1 MHTSSLRK
9 DTQVLS
15 CPAREGPLGC
25 WNLNL
30 ARGLL
35 PLAPS
40 KTGDLVNEITA
51 LGLLIMNRDLQFS
64 SIAWRSELG
73 LHREGNEDSGLIATN
88 TIAVADGMGGYAGGE
103 IASRVVIE
111 TLTKALPLLENKEI
125 DRESREDIFRTSLED
140 MDQAIRQKCDER
152 PELDGMGTTFTA
164 FHLDGTFVSLLH
176 IGDSRAYR
184 IRNKK
189 ITRLS
194 HDHTVVQEL
203 FDQGRISA
211 EEMSDHPQRSFLT
224 QALMGKANI
233 NPILSIFPV
242 EPGDIYLVCSD
253 GLTNVV
259 DEGKILSAFTGDLQS
274 AVNTLIDLTYMN
286 DAPDNVTVI
295 AAQIGAERNEISTE
309 LIGAAK

>member
-1 MHTSSLRK
+1 
-9 DTQVLS
+9 
-15 CPAREGPLGC
+15 
-25 WNLNL
+25 
-30 ARGLL
+30 
-35 PLAPS
+35 
-40 KTGDLVNEITA
+40 
-51 LGLLIMNRDLQFS
+51 MNRDLQFS

-88 TIAVADGMGGYAGGE
+88 IIAVADGMGGYAGGE
-103 IASRVVIE
+103 IASRTVIE
-111 TLTKALPLLENKEI
+111 TLTNSLPLLENKDI
-125 DRESREDIFRTSLED
+125 DQESREDIFRTSLED
-140 MDQAIRQKCDER
+140 MDEAIRKKFEER

-164 FHLDGTFVSLLH
+164 FHLDGTSISLLH

-184 IRNKK
+184 IRGKK

-211 EEMSDHPQRSFLT
+211 DEIGDHPQRSFLT

-233 NPILSIFPV
+233 NPVLSLFPA
-242 EPGDIYLVCSD
+242 ELGDIYLVCSD

-259 DEGKILSAFTGDLQS
+259 DEGKILSAFAGDLQS
-274 AVNTLIDLTYMN
+274 AVNTLIDLTYQN

-295 AAQIGAERNEISTE
+295 AAKIGSERNEITTE

>member
-1 MHTSSLRK
+1 
-9 DTQVLS
+9 
-15 CPAREGPLGC
+15 
-25 WNLNL
+25 
-30 ARGLL
+30 
-35 PLAPS
+35 
-40 KTGDLVNEITA
+40 
-51 LGLLIMNRDLQFS
+51 MNRDLQFS

-88 TIAVADGMGGYAGGE
+88 IIAVADGMGGYAGGE
-103 IASRVVIE
+103 IASKTVIE
-111 TLTKALPLLENKEI
+111 TLNRALPLLENREI
-125 DRESREDIFRTSLED
+125 DRESREDIFRSSLED
-140 MDQAIRQKCDER
+140 MDQAIREKCEER

-164 FHLDGTFVSLLH
+164 FHLEGTSVALLH

-184 IRNKK
+184 IRGKK

-211 EEMSDHPQRSFLT
+211 DEMGDHPQRSFLT

-233 NPILSIFPV
+233 NPVLSLFPV

-259 DEGKILSAFTGDLQS
+259 DEGKILSAFSGDIQS
-274 AVNTLIDLTYMN
+274 GVNTLIDQTYQN

-295 AAQIGAERNEISTE
+295 AAQIGSERNEITTE
-309 LIGAAK
+309 LIGAAR